1 MNSVRTLP
9 LPQWGASALLP
20 LAVALALTWGLYG
33 ASLQGWWCCDDPAI
47 LLHARRYGFWQLM
60 LDPQAYRALIP
71 YSLQPLLSVSFGLDL
86 AWFGLEPG
94 GFYLHQLLVI
104 ALCGWLVQRLAA
116 LWVPLP
122 LAWAAMVLFLVGS
135 PVAFASQYLM
145 VRHYVDGLLF
155 FALALWLLLL
165 HLRGGPPWLR
175 WPAVL
180 VFALAVSA
188 KEVFVPLGLLP
199 LLLPVASPRARW
211 RAAWPWLA
219 VLVLY
224 VGWRRFMLGEFLGGY
239 QPPGYFPPLSLD
251 LLAQSLR
258 GAAALLWP
266 WLWPWLLAAAMLLAG
281 AWRWLRERP
290 AMPGLRG
297 WVACRAWPLALA
309 GMLVGPL
316 LPLAGFPGFVPGS
329 ERYFLVPWA
338 AWVLVLALAWGR
350 WALASPAWQRW
361 LGAALMLVLAAAAWA
376 HAQQVLQR
384 SVAFLQKS
392 RAVGEFFLSAPAQQ
406 AALVNNDIAGWFP
419 LGLRDLR
426 PGVPPRTGLL
436 LEPLA
441 PDARLDAQAPALPLA
456 DESDLARLK
465 PAHRPVFAFDAAAGA
480 MRELPDAGAQLLH
493 DWRARLSDAV
503 VGVEMTYVA
512 AQRGLHV
519 QFSGPPGA
527 VFFVVSGG
535 SQQIL
540 PPRFGLR
547 METPPKGCL
556 RIRAELPDGR
566 LAYSPVL
573 QLQPVD
579 DGSGD
584 WRLRW
589 QGPGLLPDDSGW
601 REGAAHCRP
610 VPAPAGR

>member
-122 LAWAAMVLFLVGS
+122 LAWAAMVLFLVGG

-145 VRHYVDGLLF
+145 VRHYVDGLLLF
-155 FALALWLLLL
+155 GLALWWLLL
-165 HLRGGPPWLR
+165 HLRGGAPWLR
-175 WPAVL
+175 WLSVL
-180 VFALAVSA
+180 AFALAVSA

-199 LLLPVASPRARW
+199 LLLPVASPQARW

-239 QPPGYFPPLSLD
+239 QPPGYFPPVSLD
-251 LLAQSLR
+251 LLVQSLR
-258 GAAALLWP
+258 GAAQLLWP
-266 WLWPWLLAAAMLLAG
+266 WLWPWLLVGAMLLAG

-290 AMPGLRG
+290 AMPGWQG
-297 WVACRAWPLALA
+297 WVAYRAWPLALA

-316 LPLAGFPGFVPGS
+316 LPLAGFPGFGPGA
-329 ERYFLVPWA
+329 ERYLLVAWA
-338 AWVLVLALAWGR
+338 ALVLILVLAWGRGAVWHHWLGTALVLVLAG
-350 WALASPAWQRW
+350 
-361 LGAALMLVLAAAAWA
+361 AAWA
-376 HAQQVLQR
+376 HSQQVLQR
-384 SVAFLQKS
+384 SVPYLQKS
-392 RAVGEFFLSAPAQQ
+392 RAVGEFFLSAPVGQ
-406 AALVNNDIAGWFP
+406 AALVNTDIPGWFV

-426 PGVPPRTGLL
+426 PDAKPRTGVL
-436 LEPLA
+436 LEPVA
-441 PDARLDAQAPALPLA
+441 PDAGLDAEAPALPLA
-456 DESDLARLK
+456 DESALARLE
-465 PAHRPVFAFDAAAGA
+465 PPQRRVFAFDGAAGA
-480 MRELPDAGAQLLH
+480 MREVPNGGAQMLH
-493 DWRARLSDAV
+493 DWRKRLSDAV
-503 VGVEMTYVA
+503 VGVELIYVA
-512 AQRGLHV
+512 AQQGLHV

-535 SQQIL
+535 SLQIV
-540 PPRFGLR
+540 PQRFGLR
-547 METPPKGCL
+547 VNGPPRECL
-556 RIRAELPDGR
+556 RIRVDLPDGR
-566 LAYSPVL
+566 LAYSPML
-573 QLQPVD
+573 QLQPVND
-579 DGSGD
+579 DSGN
-584 WRLRW
+584 WALRW
-589 QGPGLLPDDSGW
+589 QGPGLLPDDSDW
-601 REGAAHCRP
+601 REGAARCRP
-610 VPAPAGR
+610 VPAPARR